1 MNHVSPRSAY
11 VDAPPAAS
19 LWGQTGTI
27 TLADVGLILRRRLWL
42 LIIPVLFVLAP
53 ALYVIAGL
61 APYYTSQATLVI
73 KPAQPTPGAGPAEQ
87 LRELQTDMEIITS
100 ERLARRVV
108 ESEGLMQRA
117 EFNPLVAKPEPLPL
131 GIEIPDWREALF
143 TVTAGTL
150 DLRREAA
157 APVGP
162 DGIME
167 SEVLPR
173 FAKRLNVAPM
183 RESRVVQIQ
192 FTSETPEVAQRVPN
206 ALADLYITHQLDAKF
221 QAKKVATGWLTTRI
235 AELRQTVE
243 QQERQV
249 EQYRATAGIVEGR
262 TSSLV
267 AEQLSAVGTE
277 LITARGEAQTAAAR
291 VREMEQAVRE
301 RGPRAALEMVATN
314 LNPTTTR
321 VLDRETELRQQL
333 AQLLGNYG
341 NQHPSVINIRQE
353 IDAIERKIAAE
364 ARGVIGNAQSTA
376 AVARQ
381 KQTNLETALA
391 TLERELARIKAAE
404 VEMRGLEREAT
415 TNRTLLEEFLRQLN
429 AQEQMAVEQ
438 PDAWVLSPAALPT
451 MQSGPNR
458 KLLGAG
464 ALIVA
469 GALWIILVV
478 AAELLERGIRST
490 EEVRSA
496 LDATPLGLVPRIGKT
511 FAGREGRAR
520 YVLDKPTSAY
530 AEALRN
536 VHTALR
542 IDQRRGGGWKAL
554 MVTSSVAN
562 EGKTTLAVSLARQ
575 VAQGGERVL
584 LIDGDLRRPN
594 VARLIGKG
602 NLTAPEQPVLGMPEG
617 LIRMDAMSGAHV
629 VTADAIGAYLKS
641 QNLSAH
647 MINPTVL
654 MDLLTAAYPHYDLIL
669 MDTPPVT
676 AVADARALVSEVPN
690 CLFVVQWKHTAPR
703 TARYAIDQIRD
714 AGGHVSGVVVTQ
726 VESRKHALYGFGD
739 SAMCQRSAYR
749 YYSS

>member
-53 ALYVIAGL
+53 ALYVISGL
-61 APYYTSQATLVI
+61 APYYTAQATLVI
-73 KPAQPTPGAGPAEQ
+73 KPATPTPGAGPAEQ

-117 EFNPLVAKPEPLPL
+117 EFNPLVATPEPLPL
-131 GIEIPDWREALF
+131 GIEIPDWRGALF
-143 TVTAGTL
+143 SVTGGAL

-157 APVGP
+157 PAST
-162 DGIME
+162 DGILE
-167 SEVLPR
+167 SETLPR

-192 FTSETPEVAQRVPN
+192 FTSETPEIAQRVPN

-221 QAKKVATGWLTTRI
+221 DAKKIATGWLTGRI
-235 AELRQTVE
+235 NELRQTVE

-249 EQYRATAGIVEGR
+249 EQYRANAGIVEGR

-301 RGPRAALEMVATN
+301 RGARAALEMVATN

-341 NQHPSVINIRQE
+341 NQHPSVQNARQE

-376 AVARQ
+376 TVARQ
-381 KQTNLETALA
+381 KQANLETALA
-391 TLERELARIKAAE
+391 GLERELARIKAAE
-404 VEMRGLEREAT
+404 VEMRGLEREAG
-415 TNRTLLEEFLRQLN
+415 TNRTLLEEYLRQMN

-451 MQSGPNR
+451 QQSGPNR

-464 ALIVA
+464 SLIVA
-469 GALWIILVV
+469 GALWIVLVV

-490 EEVRSA
+490 DEVRST

-511 FAGREGRAR
+511 FSGQEGRAR

-530 AEALRN
+530 AEALRS

-554 MVTSSVAN
+554 MITSSVAN
-562 EGKTTLAVSLARQ
+562 EGKSTLAVSLARQ
-575 VAQGGERVL
+575 AAQGGERVL

-602 NLTAPEQPVLGMPEG
+602 NLTAPEQPVFGMPDG
-617 LIRMDAMSGAHV
+617 LIRMDALSGAHV

-641 QNLSAH
+641 QNLKAH
-647 MINPTVL
+647 MIAPTVL

-676 AVADARALVSEVPN
+676 AVADARALVAEVPN
-690 CLFVVQWKHTAPR
+690 CLFAVQWKHTAPR

-714 AGGHVSGVVVTQ
+714 AGGHVAGVVVTQ
-726 VESRKHALYGFGD
+726 VESKKHALYGFGD

>member
-61 APYYTSQATLVI
+61 APYYTAQATLVI
-73 KPAQPTPGAGPAEQ
+73 KPATPTPGAGPAEQ

-108 ESEGLMQRA
+108 EAEGLMERA
-117 EFNPLVAKPEPLPL
+117 EFNPLAAPPEPLPL
-131 GIEIPDWREALF
+131 GIGIPDWRAALF
-143 TVTAGTL
+143 SVTGGAL
-150 DLRREAA
+150 DLRREATPA
-157 APVGP
+157 TTG
-162 DGIME
+162 GILE

-192 FTSETPEVAQRVPN
+192 FTSETPEIAQRVPN

-221 QAKKVATGWLTTRI
+221 EAKKVATGWLTNRI
-235 AELRQTVE
+235 NELRQTVE

-249 EQYRATAGIVEGR
+249 ETYRADAGIVEGR
-262 TSSLV
+262 TSTLV

-301 RGPRAALEMVATN
+301 RGARAALEMVATN

-341 NQHPSVINIRQE
+341 NQHPSVLNARQE

-364 ARGVIGNAQSTA
+364 ARGVIGTAQSAA

-381 KQTNLETALA
+381 RQTNLETALA
-391 TLERELARIKAAE
+391 TLEREMARIKAAE
-404 VEMRGLEREAT
+404 IEMRGLEREAA
-415 TNRTLLEEFLRQLN
+415 TNRTLLEEYLRQMN

-458 KLLGAG
+458 KLLGVG

-530 AEALRN
+530 AEALRS

-575 VAQGGERVL
+575 AAQGGERVL

-602 NLTAPEQPVLGMPEG
+602 NLTAPEQPVFGMPEG
-617 LIRMDAMSGAHV
+617 MIGMDALSGAHV

-641 QNLSAH
+641 QKLPTH

-676 AVADARALVSEVPN
+676 AVADARALLAEVPN
-690 CLFVVQWKHTAPR
+690 CLFAVQWKHTAPR
-703 TARYAIDQIRD
+703 TARYAIDQIRE
-714 AGGHVSGVVVTQ
+714 AGGHVAGVVVTQ